1 MKSENSEKNPILVL
15 YLPYL
20 YVPWRQRMPHR
31 EYIPDEYLWPEMR
44 KSFYS
49 SKKAP
54 TSFHTFSM
62 VDGPSSY
69 LQSNRE
75 NSKRL
80 GKKVKE
86 ELGSLGRTLIENLE
100 SIENETEFNAGH
112 AFVRPGFKY
121 FPISHVSNLGSVT

>member
-1 MKSENSEKNPILVL
+1 
-15 YLPYL
+15 
-20 YVPWRQRMPHR
+20 
-31 EYIPDEYLWPEMR
+31 
-44 KSFYS
+44 
-49 SKKAP
+49 
-54 TSFHTFSM
+54 M

-100 SIENETEFNAGH
+100 SIENETE
-112 AFVRPGFKY
+112 KK
-121 FPISHVSNLGSVT
+121 

>member
-1 MKSENSEKNPILVL
+1 MGSYELG
-15 YLPYL
+15 
-20 YVPWRQRMPHR
+20 Q
-31 EYIPDEYLWPEMR
+31 
-44 KSFYS
+44 
-49 SKKAP
+49 
-54 TSFHTFSM
+54 SFHTFSM

-112 AFVRPGFKY
+112 AFVRPGFTL
-121 FPISHVSNLGSVT
+121 FPLEISKASLHSLTRKESLGGNFGCLGRNLNP

>member
-1 MKSENSEKNPILVL
+1 MGSYELG
-15 YLPYL
+15 
-20 YVPWRQRMPHR
+20 H
-31 EYIPDEYLWPEMR
+31 
-44 KSFYS
+44 
-49 SKKAP
+49 
-54 TSFHTFSM
+54 SFHTFSM

-112 AFVRPGFKY
+112 AFVRHGFTLFLKPVY
-121 FPISHVSNLGSVT
+121 AL

>member
-1 MKSENSEKNPILVL
+1 MGSYKLG
-15 YLPYL
+15 
-20 YVPWRQRMPHR
+20 H
-31 EYIPDEYLWPEMR
+31 
-44 KSFYS
+44 
-49 SKKAP
+49 
-54 TSFHTFSM
+54 SFHTFSM

-112 AFVRPGFKY
+112 AFVRHGFTLFLKPVY
-121 FPISHVSNLGSVT
+121 AL

>member
-1 MKSENSEKNPILVL
+1 
-15 YLPYL
+15 
-20 YVPWRQRMPHR
+20 
-31 EYIPDEYLWPEMR
+31 
-44 KSFYS
+44 
-49 SKKAP
+49 
-54 TSFHTFSM
+54 M

-112 AFVRPGFKY
+112 AFVRRGFLRPTHRKSTQ
-121 FPISHVSNLGSVT
+121 IVQNSEA

>member
-1 MKSENSEKNPILVL
+1 MKEIFINFLVRIQKVFL
-15 YLPYL
+15 LKFFCFTVFFTRKALP
-20 YVPWRQRMPHR
+20 
-31 EYIPDEYLWPEMR
+31 
-44 KSFYS
+44 
-49 SKKAP
+49 
-54 TSFHTFSM
+54 SFHTFSM

-75 NSKRL
+75 SSKRL

-112 AFVRPGFKY
+112 AFVRRGFTFFLTSY
-121 FPISHVSNLGSVT
+121 A

>member
-1 MKSENSEKNPILVL
+1 MASPIC
-15 YLPYL
+15 PNFN
-20 YVPWRQRMPHR
+20 
-31 EYIPDEYLWPEMR
+31 EYLWPEMR
-44 KSFYS
+44 KSFCS

-112 AFVRPGFKY
+112 AFVRRGFLRPTHRKST
-121 FPISHVSNLGSVT
+121 FPQFVQNSEA

>member
-1 MKSENSEKNPILVL
+1 
-15 YLPYL
+15 
-20 YVPWRQRMPHR
+20 
-31 EYIPDEYLWPEMR
+31 
-44 KSFYS
+44 
-49 SKKAP
+49 
-54 TSFHTFSM
+54 M

-121 FPISHVSNLGSVT
+121 FPM

>member
-1 MKSENSEKNPILVL
+1 
-15 YLPYL
+15 
-20 YVPWRQRMPHR
+20 
-31 EYIPDEYLWPEMR
+31 
-44 KSFYS
+44 
-49 SKKAP
+49 
-54 TSFHTFSM
+54 M

-121 FPISHVSNLGSVT
+121 FPMFHVSKIDGQFSGQFHSSR